1 MLIDLQGRRRHHAC
15 FKQFL
20 LFLKFYF
27 LFSVSYC
34 FSASAAEP
42 GTPLE
47 QQSISQQERLRAQ
60 EKKLAPV
67 TPDVRFQTSLEEVS
81 GDGFPIE
88 QPCFDIDRVEL
99 DGLASFPSWLPLQR
113 LADKGRGQC
122 IGVKGIN
129 LLMSRLQNRL
139 VEYGY
144 VTSRVLAPAQDL
156 KSGTL
161 KLALVAGTIRHVVLT
176 PGSDSYVQ
184 LYSALPAHEGNLLNL
199 RDIEQGLEN
208 MQRLPTV
215 KADMQIVPG
224 EQPGESD
231 VDISWKQ
238 SRHWRVATS
247 LDDSGTRSTGRYQG
261 GMTLFLDN
269 PLSLSDMFY
278 VSATHDLQWRSAQS
292 SQNYT
297 AHYSVPWGYWLAGI
311 TTSGYD
317 YHQTIAGINQEY
329 KYSGRS
335 QNLNASLRRVIHRN
349 ATQKTSVS
357 YELLTRQTRNYI
369 NDTEVEVQRRNSA
382 AWRLGLQHRHYI
394 GQSTLD
400 MAVSYQRGTR
410 WFGALP
416 APEEAFDEGT
426 ELSKIV
432 QWTTQLEV
440 PFHLLAQPFT
450 YNLQYQQQHSLTRLT
465 PQEQFAIGNRWTVR
479 GFDGER
485 TLNADDGWLVRN
497 ELVWATPLPG
507 QSLYL
512 GVDYGAVDGG
522 GSDTLLG
529 RHLAGGV
536 LGWRGAVKSINYDL
550 FAGIPL
556 SKPDGFN
563 TSPVT
568 VGFTLNWQY

>member
-1 MLIDLQGRRRHHAC
+1 MLIDFQGRRPNCAC
-15 FKQFL
+15 FSQFP
-20 LFLKFYF
+20 LFLKLFFLLSFYF
-27 LFSVSYC
+27 H

-42 GTPLE
+42 PAQQE

-60 EKKLAPV
+60 EKKLTPV
-67 TPDVRFQTSLEEVS
+67 TPDVRFQASLENVP
-81 GDGFPIE
+81 GDRFPSE
-88 QPCFDIDRVEL
+88 QPCFYIDRVEL
-99 DGLASFPSWLPLQR
+99 AGLDSFPSWLPLQP
-113 LADKGRGQC
+113 LADKSRGQC
-122 IGVKGIN
+122 LGVKGIN
-129 LLMSRLQNRL
+129 LLMSQLQNRL

-161 KLALVAGTIRHVVLT
+161 KLALVAGKVRHVVLT
-176 PGSDSYVQ
+176 PDSDRYVQ
-184 LYSALPAHEGNLLNL
+184 LYSALPAHEDNLLNL
-199 RDIEQGLEN
+199 RDVEQGLEN
-208 MQRLPTV
+208 LQRLPTV

-238 SRHWRVATS
+238 SRHWRLAAS

-278 VSATHDLQWRSAQS
+278 LSATHDLQWRSARS

-329 KYSGRS
+329 RYSGRS
-335 QNLNASLRRVIHRN
+335 QNFNASLRRVIHRN

-416 APEEAFDEGT
+416 APEETFDEGT
-426 ELSKIV
+426 ELSKIL
-432 QWTTQLEV
+432 QWSSQLDV
-440 PFHLLAQPFT
+440 PFQLFSQPFS
-450 YNLQYQQQHSLTRLT
+450 YSLQYQRQRSLTRLT
-465 PQEQFAIGNRWTVR
+465 AQEQFAIGNRWTVR

-485 TLNADDGWLVRN
+485 TLNADNGWLVRN
-497 ELVWATPLPG
+497 ELAWTTPLPG

-512 GVDYGAVDGG
+512 GVDYGAVGGG

-529 RHLAGGV
+529 RNLAGGA
-536 LGWRGAVKSINYDL
+536 LGWRGAIKGVNYDV

-556 SKPDGFN
+556 SKPDGFK

-568 VGFTLNWQY
+568 LGFTLNWQY